1 MPPPESPA
9 PDADPARQRREE
21 PAADARR
28 LISAVRTPLGLLAR
42 ARRRVRIFARLR
54 HLYWLRATLRFAPS
68 ESQRLFL
75 LTALIGVSCG
85 LAAVAFHLLIRF
97 LERNLI
103 ERATEAPGGSWIAW
117 TLLTPTLGGLVCG
130 ILLQYVFPRARGS
143 GIPEVKATFAHGGR
157 ELPLRDSLGKFGVA
171 ALQLGS
177 GASLGREGPTVQIC
191 AGIASFFGRL
201 ARITHRNR
209 RRLLPVGAAAG
220 VAAAFNAPVAAVTFA
235 IEEIVGDLDK
245 TVLSGLIVAA
255 AIAAVVERA
264 VLGQH
269 PVFDV
274 AQQYELLHLSSLLV
288 YALLGL
294 AAALV
299 SVAFTDSLLALRKRF
314 RTQRVV
320 PAWARPAIGGAVT
333 GLLAVVALRWLG
345 RAGVTG
351 GGYATLESALRGEL
365 ATHAMLALCVIK
377 LVATVFCYGSGG
389 SGGIFAP
396 ALFIGGMLGGS
407 FGALDVHLLGHGDE
421 MVGGFALVGMGAV
434 FAGSIR
440 APITSVLIIV
450 EMTDGYSLIL
460 PLMIAN
466 TIAYGLARR
475 LRPAPIYE
483 ALLEQDGVH
492 LRATTGM
499 QVLES
504 IPLAPTLGRGVP
516 LVTFGENARAAELVG
531 ARTNQEVY
539 PVLEPGS
546 GRLLG
551 LVTDEE
557 LDLLA
562 KEPALGQLV
571 NAADV
576 MRPPIAA
583 RQHDDMRTVLE
594 LMLAHGLR
602 RLPVVDEHLRLTGLV
617 SEETVARAYLH
628 ANTT

>member
-1 MPPPESPA
+1 MLPPECPA
-9 PDADPARQRREE
+9 PDDPSGSRREE
-21 PAADARR
+21 PDSDARR
-28 LISAVRTPLGLLAR
+28 RISALRSPLGPFAR
-42 ARRRVRIFARLR
+42 VRRRVRIFGRLR
-54 HLYWLRATLRFAPS
+54 RLYWLRATIRLAPS

-75 LTALIGVSCG
+75 LTAVIGATCG

-97 LERNLI
+97 LEHHLI
-103 ERATEAPGGSWIAW
+103 ERAASAPGDSWIAW
-117 TLLTPTLGGLVCG
+117 TILSPTLGGLACG
-130 ILLQYVFPRARGS
+130 LLLQYVFPRARGS
-143 GIPEVKATFAHGGR
+143 GIPEVKATFAHGGG
-157 ELPLRDSLGKFGVA
+157 ELPIRDSLGKFGVA

-191 AGIASFFGRL
+191 AGIASLFGRL
-201 ARITHRNR
+201 ARISPRNR

-269 PVFDV
+269 PIFDV
-274 AQQYELLHLSSLLV
+274 SQHYELQHLSSLLV

-299 SVAFTDSLLALRKRF
+299 SVVFTDSLLALRKRF
-314 RTQRVV
+314 RAMHIV
-320 PAWARPAIGGAVT
+320 PAWARPAIGGIVT
-333 GLLAVVALRWLG
+333 GALAVVALQWLG

-351 GGYATLESALRGEL
+351 GGYLTLERALRGDL
-365 ATHAMLALCVIK
+365 ATRAMLALCAIK

-389 SGGIFAP
+389 AGGIFAP
-396 ALFIGGMLGGS
+396 SLFIGGMLGGA
-407 FGALDVHLLGHGDE
+407 FGALDALILGHGDD

-483 ALLEQDGVH
+483 ALLEQDGIH

-499 QVLES
+499 HALES
-504 IPLAPTLGRGVP
+504 VP
-516 LVTFGENARAAELVG
+516 LEPDLAGAAPFVVFRENMRAGELVG
-531 ARTNQEVY
+531 SRTDQEVY
-539 PVLEPGS
+539 PVVEPGS

-551 LVTDEE
+551 IITDEE

-562 KEPALGQLV
+562 GEPGLERLV
-571 NAADV
+571 SASDV
-576 MRPPIAA
+576 MRPPVAA
-583 RQHDDMRTVLE
+583 RQRDDMRTVLE
-594 LMLAHGLR
+594 TMLAHGLR
-602 RLPVVDEHLRLTGLV
+602 RLPVVDEGLRVTGMV
-617 SEETVARAYLH
+617 GEETVARAYLH
-628 ANTT
+628 ANTS